1 MKAPP
6 GGMKTLLLALGL
18 IVVGAGIYAAADFSM
33 KATDEPAFCGS
44 CHIMYEVVRT
54 QQNSVHASLSCN
66 DCHAPAGGMRK
77 IMFKV
82 KAGAKDVYQN
92 TFGDVLDVIHTTQA
106 TKDVV
111 NENCMACHTMTNLN
125 VADAKESCTDC
136 HRQVPHFSKSPIA
149 ERRVANE

>member
-6 GGMKTLLLALGL
+6 GGMKILVLALVLLG
-18 IVVGAGIYAAADFSM
+18 VGAGIYAAADFSL
-33 KATDEPAFCGS
+33 KATDTPQFCGS

-54 QQNSVHASLSCN
+54 QQSSVHASLSCN
-66 DCHAPAGGMRK
+66 DCHAPKGGMRK
-77 IMFKV
+77 IVFKA
-82 KAGAKDVYQN
+82 KAGAWDVYQN
-92 TFGDVLDVIHTTQA
+92 TFGDVLDVIHTNQA

-111 NENCMACHTMTNLN
+111 NENCRACHTMTNLN

-149 ERRVANE
+149 QRRVAHE